1 MESSVPASI
10 SLKSVNNWFLSD
22 FICSSLNEQG
32 FSQTYIMQKPRDFG
46 DFVGKSPREAYLA

>member
-1 MESSVPASI
+1 MLTIGSYLTLSA
-10 SLKSVNNWFLSD
+10 VNQAD
-22 FICSSLNEQG
+22 KANEQG